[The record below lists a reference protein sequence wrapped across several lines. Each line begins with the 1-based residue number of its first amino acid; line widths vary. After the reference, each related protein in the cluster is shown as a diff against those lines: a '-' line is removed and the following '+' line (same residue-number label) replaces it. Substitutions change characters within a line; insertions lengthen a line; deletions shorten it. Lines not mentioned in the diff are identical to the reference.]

1 MIRTTGAQVYPAVLP
16 GQVTITDRS
25 TDVLPAPAGAV
36 AAARTVPAIRDQ
48 TPVTLQFLIKSADAG
63 PQVHAGD
70 SDSFV
75 MAVKSPADVERL
87 IGRSLSD
94 SQNNTLRTGGALLWR
109 GQPTP
114 SISLRI
120 MQGDKPVAD
129 PVTVPAE
136 RLSMPSV
143 GWSDGRDGVM
153 LTSTAKK
160 HRLPLATG
168 SLVYT
173 DISDSDASAVRAAVE
188 RAGLDPAMVTIH
200 QTPPPPIPP
209 LALYL
214 TAAGLALMTLVVTLS
229 LTRAQVRALRDYL
242 GHLIALGVPLR
253 WARSVVI
260 RQHLLLLTLAT
271 ILGLAVG
278 LPPVLLATWL
288 ISGFELSIPWDQLT
302 VLLVTVY
309 TSALLA
315 TYLSS
320 RRLTARSRLG
330 GR

>member
-1 MIRTTGAQVYPAVLP
+1 LTLAAPIL
-16 GQVTITDRS
+16 IDR
-25 TDVLPAPAGAV
+25 
-36 AAARTVPAIRDQ
+36 RR
-48 TPVTLQFLIKSADAG
+48 
-63 PQVHAGD
+63 
-70 SDSFV
+70 
-75 MAVKSPADVERL
+75 
-87 IGRSLSD
+87 
-94 SQNNTLRTGGALLWR
+94 
-109 GQPTP
+109 
-114 SISLRI
+114 
-120 MQGDKPVAD
+120 
-129 PVTVPAE
+129 
-136 RLSMPSV
+136 
-143 GWSDGRDGVM
+143 
-153 LTSTAKK
+153 LTSTASK

-168 SLVYT
+168 SLMYT
-173 DISDSDASAVRAAVE
+173 DISDSDAGAVRAAVE
-188 RAGLDPAMVTIH
+188 RAGLDPAMITIR

-271 ILGLAVG
+271 ILGLALG
-278 LPPVLLATWL
+278 LPPVLLAAWL
-288 ISGFELSIPWDQLT
+288 IPDSELSIPWQQLT
-302 VLLVTVY
+302 VLLVAVY